1 MTEQLNGTDDFE
13 CTYACVIERQS
24 QREKRERVCGGEEGD
39 VIFLVSSASKVL
51 FPFNTFSY
59 WSISPFLWSVFV
71 QYLSILCFLLPHLR
85 KFYFGHHIALSLP
98 ANGTNVY
105 KSEG

>member
-51 FPFNTFSY
+51 FPFNTFNY

-71 QYLSILCFLLPHLR
+71 LYYCR
-85 KFYFGHHIALSLP
+85 
-98 ANGTNVY
+98 
-105 KSEG
+105 